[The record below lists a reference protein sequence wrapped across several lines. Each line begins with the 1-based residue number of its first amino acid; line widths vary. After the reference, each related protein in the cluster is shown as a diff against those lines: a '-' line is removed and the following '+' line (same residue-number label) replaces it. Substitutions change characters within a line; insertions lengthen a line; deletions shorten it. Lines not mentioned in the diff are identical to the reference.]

1 MKRLRISLQCCVAF
15 VLFIQIA
22 LSQEP
27 ARLEVGE
34 PTPTFFIRS
43 LDGANFFLSKEIK
56 PDSLIILAFYA
67 TWCVP
72 CRQEIPALEKM
83 MIDPTLNT
91 ARLYYVNVGGLM
103 ADDENGD
110 VVMQREQ
117 VDNVLRH
124 KERFNI
130 THPILMDRYAVTAQ
144 KFGAES
150 LPTIVVIGGDG
161 KIKYSHHG
169 YLPGDE
175 EMLLKLLLSL

>member
-1 MKRLRISLQCCVAF
+1 MKRQAV
-15 VLFIQIA
+15 VLFYI
-22 LSQEP
+22 LSSIVLNLNVYPQEVIEIKQDDP
-27 ARLEVGE
+27 A
-34 PTPTFFIRS
+34 PTFFLRTIE
-43 LDGANFFLSKEIK
+43 GKNFFLSKEIK